1 MGMKTL
7 EDDPHKFL
15 GTTVSFHNNPK
26 DHLIVLREKLSSKL
40 NNLDKTLVRPEYKL
54 AVYTR
59 YVLPSL
65 RYHLTVHTVHKTHLD
80 ELDLLAQSFL
90 KRWLTI
96 PARGATSAGIFSPRL
111 LGVKPVSQVYLEG
124 HVGAF
129 VNSSLVADPGTKQA
143 MRCALEREGS
153 WSNKI
158 RSRS

>member
-1 MGMKTL
+1 M
-7 EDDPHKFL
+7 
-15 GTTVSFHNNPK
+15 
-26 DHLIVLREKLSSKL
+26 
-40 NNLDKTLVRPEYKL
+40 RPEYKL

-111 LGVKPVSQVYLEG
+111 LGIKPVSQVYLEG

-129 VNSSLVADPGTKQA
+129 VNSTLVADPDTKQA
-143 MRCALEREGS
+143 LRNALEREGG
-153 WSNKI
+153 WSLFEKDFETLPANNVAVTILLKSSPSPYLLFLG
-158 RSRS
+158 SRDTDRVVRWLAS